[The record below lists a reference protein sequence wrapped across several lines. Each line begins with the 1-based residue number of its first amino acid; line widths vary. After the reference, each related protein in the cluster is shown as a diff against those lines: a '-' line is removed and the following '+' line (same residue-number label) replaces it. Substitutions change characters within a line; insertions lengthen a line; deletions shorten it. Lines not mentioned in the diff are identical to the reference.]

1 MSKVIDYLV
10 PALLGAAVAI
20 LVLGMRLSSLEEE
33 ISKRAPIVIADPYVA
48 VASLPVGTSESEMK
62 RVAEEISDQAA
73 TLAANGY
80 VVLKPSSVLNSPS
93 YLELSG
99 QADKEGTIDD

>member
-1 MSKVIDYLV
+1 MSKVVDYIV
-10 PALLGAAVAI
+10 PALLGAAMAI
-20 LVLGMRLSSLEEE
+20 LVLGMRISSLEEE

-48 VASLPVGTSESEMK
+48 VASLPVGTSEEEMM
-62 RVAEEISDQAA
+62 RVAEEVTDQAA

-80 VVLKPSSVLNSPS
+80 VVLKPSSVLKSPS

-99 QADKEGTIDD
+99 RTGAEGSANE

>member
-20 LVLGMRLSSLEEE
+20 LVLGLRISSLEEE

-48 VASLPVGTSESEMK
+48 VASLPVGTSEAEMK
-62 RVAEEISDQAA
+62 RVAEDVADQAA

-80 VVLKPSSVLNSPS
+80 VVLKPSAVLNSPS

-99 QADKEGTIDD
+99 LAKGEGTADD